1 MKHAYLTKDEIDRS
15 YRLGAITL
23 REVEELLT
31 RLYGR
36 TTNVVQNKIVHHDS
50 TRLSKVA

>member
-1 MKHAYLTKDEIDRS
+1 MKHVYLTKEEIDRS

-31 RLYGR
+31 KLYGR
-36 TTNVVQNKIVHHDS
+36 TTNVVQNKIVHHGS
-50 TRLSKVA
+50 AKFHQVA